1 MDCQKNTTYFIK
13 MVKRDKYS
21 FKSKEKPKHV
31 KKKKKTLTAQLVKR
45 KQIIKT

>member
-13 MVKRDKYS
+13 MVERDKYS

-31 KKKKKTLTAQLVKR
+31 KKKKKHLLLSL
-45 KQIIKT
+45 